1 MVHMACG
8 LGVPPSC
15 LPHCQSIILLNAYPP
30 DVPRST
36 HTHTRTRSLL
46 VCQSHC
52 WFSVSSLQSTVLP
65 VFCCCLF
72 ELCRV
77 ASEGNGNGKGEGVVL
92 SRLRDAFH
100 SYPVKYSHLSLAWAC
115 PALSCLTLPYP
126 ACPALTCLPWPGP
139 KSSHRQVLL
148 NCICR
153 CFVVV
158 AAAAVAVL
166 NFKPHSLLKSSSRA
180 ARECRE
186 GAGASTVRA
195 GVSNAQKSCRFV
207 A

>member
-36 HTHTRTRSLL
+36 HTRTRSLL

-52 WFSVSSLQSTVLP
+52 WFSVSSLQSTVSS
-65 VFCCCLF
+65 VCCCCLF

-126 ACPALTCLPWPGP
+126 ACPALLCLPWPGP
-139 KSSHRQVLL
+139 KSSHRRVLL

-153 CFVVV
+153 CFVVA

-166 NFKPHSLLKSSSRA
+166 NFKPHSLLKSRLQGS
-180 ARECRE
+180 
-186 GAGASTVRA
+186 AGRGLGHPRCGLA
-195 GVSNAQKSCRFV
+195 
-207 A
+207 